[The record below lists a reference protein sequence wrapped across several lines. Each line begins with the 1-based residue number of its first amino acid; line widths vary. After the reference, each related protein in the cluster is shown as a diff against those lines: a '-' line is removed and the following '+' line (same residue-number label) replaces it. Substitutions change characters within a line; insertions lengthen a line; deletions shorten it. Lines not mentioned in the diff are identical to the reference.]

1 MATKSFCD
9 KCNAETSGYECLVS
23 RSRFPVEIRPAA
35 NQLFCVRCL
44 IEGAKDIIQGHED
57 RRAKSERQN
66 RADLNDLHES
76 IFMPL

>member
-9 KCNAETSGYECLVS
+9 KCNAETSGYQCLVS

-35 NQLFCVRCL
+35 NQLFCAKCL
-44 IEGAKDIIQGHED
+44 IEGAKSIIQGHED
-57 RRAKSERQN
+57 SGGEPERKDG
-66 RADLNDLHES
+66 ADQHDLHES